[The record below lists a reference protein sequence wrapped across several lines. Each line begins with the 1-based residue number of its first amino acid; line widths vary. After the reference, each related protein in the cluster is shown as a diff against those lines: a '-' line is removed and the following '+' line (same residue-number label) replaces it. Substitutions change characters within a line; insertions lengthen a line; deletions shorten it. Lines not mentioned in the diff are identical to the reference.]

1 MRKNSA
7 VLLLFV
13 TISLVTPMMASAGLP
28 LAPEIDPAS
37 ARGGLALVMA
47 SAALILERRRR
58 R

>member
-1 MRKNSA
+1 MRKISDVFFLSA
-7 VLLLFV
+7 AICLLA
-13 TISLVTPMMASAGLP
+13 PMLASAGMGV
-28 LAPEIDPAS
+28 PEIDPAS